1 MLEQLLAQCG
11 SLTQETLEKTNMSK
25 IITRF
30 SKRANESIKLYIDK
44 VQKNAAAASSIR
56 KSTSSLTAT
65 LDTGTAAI
73 VESKV
78 SGQHARMN
86 VKSKATNNQ
95 DNVAGE
101 LSTGGKRAL
110 SGTMSGKRTLPMTSS
125 VSSRA
130 VPASTVKSIGNIAN
144 EKNAGNGTS
153 TNSSSS
159 STSLSKL
166 KGNQVVAKPTN
177 FFSSLQPAL
186 KKNIIGY
193 NSNTGASAEV
203 RQKLGSARFVHLSLK
218 FH

>member
-1 MLEQLLAQCG
+1 
-11 SLTQETLEKTNMSK
+11 MSK

-65 LDTGTAAI
+65 SNTGAAAI
-73 VESKV
+73 VESKA
-78 SGQHARMN
+78 SGQHTRTS
-86 VKSKATNNQ
+86 VKSKAINNQ
-95 DNVAGE
+95 DKAPGE
-101 LSTGGKRAL
+101 VSTGGKRAL
-110 SGTMSGKRTLPMTSS
+110 SGTTSGKRTLPINSS
-125 VSSRA
+125 ISSRA
-130 VPASTVKSIGNIAN
+130 VPTSTVKSTGNIAN

-166 KGNQVVAKPTN
+166 KGTQVVAKPTN

-186 KKNIIGY
+186 KKNITGY
-193 NSNTGASAEV
+193 NSNAGASAEH
-203 RQKLGSARFVHLSLK
+203 RQKLGSARFVYRSLK
-218 FH
+218 FY